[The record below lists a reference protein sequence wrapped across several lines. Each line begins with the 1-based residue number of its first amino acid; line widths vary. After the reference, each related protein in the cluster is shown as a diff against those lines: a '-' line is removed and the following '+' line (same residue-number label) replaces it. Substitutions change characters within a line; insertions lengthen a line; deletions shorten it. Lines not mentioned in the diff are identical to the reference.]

1 MDSNNAID
9 LQIFKSA
16 FEAQTQR
23 IFIMSNANET
33 TTNTTAKDLSLI
45 ANIVPQVVGD
55 YYNHLLQVNTRKD
68 YKISKNIAL
77 KNWRQCGLKN
87 NVEIVCGGKT
97 LQTTTNPDSYLGW
110 VQLID
115 PESKR
120 TFNTLGEAEVFC
132 KGKGSGSMESFFF
145 RFEKDNKKHVISVAK
160 LRANLLQSYFND
172 ELGKF
177 DLVKVSEEQ
186 KEVKITGEKTK
197 ASLKASQ
204 EALKKETESKLAA
217 MRKVAEQQ
225 KYIEVVDLF

>member
-1 MDSNNAID
+1 MSTATAN
-9 LQIFKSA
+9 
-16 FEAQTQR
+16 TQ
-23 IFIMSNANET
+23 
-33 TTNTTAKDLSLI
+33 DLSLI
-45 ANIVPQVVGD
+45 ANIVPQLVGD

-77 KNWRQCGLKN
+77 KNWRQCGLKSN
-87 NVEIVCGGKT
+87 TEIVCGGKT
-97 LQTTTNPDSYLGW
+97 LQTTINPDSYLGW

-115 PESKR
+115 PESKKI
-120 TFNTLGEAEVFC
+120 FNTLGEAEVFC
-132 KGKGSGSMESFFF
+132 KGKGGGSMESFFF

-217 MRKVAEQQ
+217 LRKVAEQDKIIQ
-225 KYIEVVDLF
+225 EMEAKLAALSK

>member
-1 MDSNNAID
+1 
-9 LQIFKSA
+9 
-16 FEAQTQR
+16 
-23 IFIMSNANET
+23 MSTA
-33 TTNTTAKDLSLI
+33 TNAKDLSLI

-132 KGKGSGSMESFFF
+132 KGKGSGSMESFYF
-145 RFEKDNKKHVISVAK
+145 RFECKDGKKHSISIAK

-172 ELGKF
+172 KLDSF
-177 DLVKVSEEQ
+177 DLVKVSTEQ

-204 EALKKETESKLAA
+204 EALKKSEESKLAA

-225 KYIEVVDLF
+225 KYIEEMEAKIAELSK